1 MKRTLPLLALLTA
14 VPFAQ
19 DMDSLLAQAAPAG
32 PVQATFKSIRVV
44 ESHSVE
50 TSGKGVL
57 NFVVSH
63 RFGSFGNGPDGGFG
77 LDMANTRLGLDY
89 GITDRLDVGL
99 ERSNNEGKPVD
110 LWGKVRLFRQS
121 PDNVMPVSVTWLSA
135 GYLNTQDP
143 DGLENLPFSD
153 KLSSVHQLIV
163 ARKFSEKLS
172 LQISPTLVQRSLV
185 VYSDES
191 SISTGVGVAGRYKLS
206 SRQAL
211 SLDVTQMVTGLH
223 SYDSPSIGLGWDIET
238 GGHVFQLNLVNS
250 GWLSE
255 DRAYTRGAQS
265 PANFS
270 TWSLGFHITR
280 AFDFGS

>member
-1 MKRTLPLLALLTA
+1 VKRTLPLLALLSGI
-14 VPFAQ
+14 PFAQ
-19 DMDSLLAQAAPAG
+19 DMDSLLAQSAPAG

-89 GITDRLDVGL
+89 GFTDRLDVGF

-110 LWGKVRLFRQS
+110 VWGKFRLLRQS
-121 PDNVMPVSVTWLSA
+121 PDNAMPVSVTWLSA

-143 DGLENLPFSD
+143 EGVGSLPFSD

-172 LQISPTLVQRSLV
+172 LQVSPTLVQRSLV
-185 VYSDES
+185 EYNDES
-191 SISTGVGVAGRYKLS
+191 SLSAGVGVAGRYKLN

-280 AFDFGS
+280 AFDFGG

>member
-1 MKRTLPLLALLTA
+1 MKRSILFLTA
-14 VPFAQ
+14 AATFCHAQ

-32 PVQATFKSIRVV
+32 PVEATFKSIRVV

-89 GITDRLDVGL
+89 GLTDRLDLGL

-110 LWGKVRLFRQS
+110 LWGKFRLLRQS
-121 PDNVMPVSVTWLSA
+121 SDNSMPVSVTWLSV

-143 DGLENLPFSD
+143 EGVTSLPFSD
-153 KLSSVHQLIV
+153 KLSSLHQLIV
-163 ARKFSEKLS
+163 ARKFTEKLS
-172 LQISPTLVQRSLV
+172 LQLSPTLVQRSLV
-185 VYSDES
+185 EYSDEKKVS
-191 SISTGVGVAGRYKLS
+191 LGAGIAGRYKLT

-211 SLDVTQMVTGLH
+211 SLDVTQMFTGLH
-223 SYDSPSIGLGWDIET
+223 SYDAPAIGLGWDIET

-255 DRAYTRGAQS
+255 DRAYTRGGQGLDH
-265 PANFS
+265 FS
-270 TWSLGFHITR
+270 TWCLGFHITR
-280 AFDFGS
+280 AFDFGG